1 MEIRGSVH
9 YMALFDDGASV
20 IDSYSKLRCYDTDT
34 GAEVSRVSLNDL
46 RGMAPVQIN
55 GKTVLATSQW

>member
-1 MEIRGSVH
+1 MEIRGSVR

-20 IDSYSKLRCYDTDT
+20 IDSYSKLRSYETDT
-34 GAEVSRVSLNDL
+34 GAEVSRASLSYG

-55 GKTVLATSQW
+55 GKTALAASQR